1 MKFNLMIQPN
11 FSGDIVDRGTIPG
24 TRKSNINKTSFQGK
38 NKLHKYKAK
47 YSKSKKPSEE
57 CWRFRRRKVGRIQ
70 DILMG
75 QVALRYVFLLFGL
88 GID

>member
-11 FSGDIVDRGTIPG
+11 FSGDIVDRGTIPD
-24 TRKSNINKTSFQGK
+24 TRKSNINKTSFKGK
-38 NKLHKYKAK
+38 NKLHKYEAK
-47 YSKSKKPSEE
+47 YSKSKKPPDIR
-57 CWRFRRRKVGRIQ
+57 WKFRSRKMGRIQ

-75 QVALRYVFLLFGL
+75 QVALRYIFLLFGP